1 MRFFSHSIG
10 HILDACLVP
19 LKHWWK
25 LFFSQ
30 GSKMSWG
37 GAQECVY
44 TAGDCDSR
52 DRGSL
57 PVSHTSLSLGY
68 TNRCKKS
75 NQLLFFKISCHIAA
89 VLLKLYRAVF
99 EFACVCL
106 WDSSVGGRSTWNSHM
121 VGNYYQKVLLN
132 NSQSRKV
139 PTQYSSLVIS
149 VETGDHLLLQMADQ
163 PKFLW
168 IIDITHLH
176 KNSQMS
182 TRLIGIFQ
190 DTRLGCFFFSFSAS
204 SLLVCFCSKH
214 NGLFQISGPICQ
226 LNATWFA
233 VNMISRFIEE
243 VVFNRFNVLELGH
256 NC

>member
-1 MRFFSHSIG
+1 MWFFAQLYIYFIRLFCCPLFKNKRWKREEQSQCIQHRGGDVFSHSIS

-19 LKHWWK
+19 LKHRWK

-37 GAQECVY
+37 GAQEYVY

-57 PVSHTSLSLGY
+57 PVSHTSWDLGY

-75 NQLLFFKISCHIAA
+75 NQLSLLKICCHIAI
-89 VLLKLYRAVF
+89 VLLKLYWAVF

-121 VGNYYQKVLLN
+121 VGNYYQEVLLN
-132 NSQSRKV
+132 NSQSCKV

-149 VETGDHLLLQMADQ
+149 VETGDRLLLQMADK
-163 PKFLW
+163 PKFLC
-168 IIDITHLH
+168 H
-176 KNSQMS
+176 K
-182 TRLIGIFQ
+182 
-190 DTRLGCFFFSFSAS
+190 
-204 SLLVCFCSKH
+204 
-214 NGLFQISGPICQ
+214 
-226 LNATWFA
+226 
-233 VNMISRFIEE
+233 
-243 VVFNRFNVLELGH
+243 
-256 NC
+256 